1 MFIVSKDAFKDL
13 KICTTVFENPHCGK
27 SLVPFINKTILFDV
41 TTLSNVVFN
50 SGVKAETNQ
59 NQKKPKLHIRLY
71 NHILIYEIVNSK
83 KKKLKKIELT
93 LQGAFVNCEKLKGEI
108 EMGEL
113 KIVSL

>member
-59 NQKKPKLHIRLY
+59 NQKKPKLHLRL
-71 NHILIYEIVNSK
+71 NIHILICKSVNSE
-83 KKKLKKIELT
+83 KLIEKIELT
-93 LQGAFVNCEKLKGEI
+93 LKGVSVNCEKLKGEI

-113 KIVSL
+113 KIATL